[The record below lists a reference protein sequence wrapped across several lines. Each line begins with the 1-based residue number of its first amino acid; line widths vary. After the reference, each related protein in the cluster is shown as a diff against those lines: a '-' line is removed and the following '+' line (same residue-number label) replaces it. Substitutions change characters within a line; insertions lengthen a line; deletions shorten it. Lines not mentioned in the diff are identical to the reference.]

1 MINKRI
7 CALYSKGPHY
17 LRMIH
22 CLRENYPDATIVAAV
37 PLDFPFDVIN
47 DLVDETLP
55 MPSRHEN
62 SGFASPWKSIQQ
74 IRSSQCTHLVVMF
87 DSPRLH
93 ILGRLSGVANR
104 RCFTVDGRFY
114 PLNHGIL
121 PLIKQVVGNAILGR
135 WNYFLAWHG
144 TRKGQ

>member
-1 MINKRI
+1 MNPKRI

-55 MPSRHEN
+55 MPTPGEN
-62 SGFASPWKSIQQ
+62 KGVAGAWRSMRR
-74 IRSSQCTHLVVMF
+74 IRSSTCTHLVVMF

-93 ILGRLSGVANR
+93 VLGRISGVSNR

-114 PLNHGIL
+114 PLNLGMTAIA
-121 PLIKQVVGNAILGR
+121 KQVIGCFILGR
-135 WNYFLAWHG
+135 WNYFLAWQG